1 MKCGGQALDLP
12 VANRV
17 IIVDLWYNKTVEQQA
32 FKRVHR
38 IGQTKETHLVRILA
52 RGSIDERLY
61 ILQNAKDAI
70 VNRALQDDGHLI
82 NFSEGQSLH
91 WLFSDGTEEDLIQEM
106 DAKTRRMK
114 ARRMKAR
121 RMKDKAEEKNKA

>member
-17 IIVDLWYNKTVEQQA
+17 IIVDIWWNKTVEQQA

-38 IGQTKETHLVRILA
+38 IGQKEETHLVRIMA

-61 ILQNAKDAI
+61 MLQNAKQAI
-70 VNRALQDDGHLI
+70 VNRALQDDGHIPDFTETQAL
-82 NFSEGQSLH
+82 Q
-91 WLFSDGTEEDLIQEM
+91 WLFSDKSEDDLIQDM
-106 DAKTRRMK
+106 DAKARAKKGK
-114 ARRMKAR
+114 AKGKKKA
-121 RMKDKAEEKNKA
+121 

>member
-1 MKCGGQALDLP
+1 MRCGGQALDLP
-12 VANRV
+12 IANRV

-38 IGQTKETHLVRILA
+38 IGQKKETHLVRILA

-61 ILQNAKDAI
+61 MLQNAKEAI

-82 NFSEGQSLH
+82 TFSEGQSLR
-91 WLFSDGTEEDLIQEM
+91 WLFSGQGEEGVKQGL
-106 DAKTRRMK
+106 DAE
-114 ARRMKAR
+114 ARAK
-121 RMKDKAEEKNKA
+121 KDKAKKKKKKT

>member
-17 IIVDLWYNKTVEQQA
+17 IIVDIWWNKTVEQQA

-38 IGQTKETHLVRILA
+38 IGQKEETHLVRIMA

-61 ILQNAKDAI
+61 MLQNAKQAI
-70 VNRALQDDGHLI
+70 VNRALQDDGHVPDFTETQAL
-82 NFSEGQSLH
+82 Q
-91 WLFSDGTEEDLIQEM
+91 WLFSDKSEDDLIQDM
-106 DAKTRRMK
+106 DAKARAKKGK
-114 ARRMKAR
+114 AKGKKKA
-121 RMKDKAEEKNKA
+121 